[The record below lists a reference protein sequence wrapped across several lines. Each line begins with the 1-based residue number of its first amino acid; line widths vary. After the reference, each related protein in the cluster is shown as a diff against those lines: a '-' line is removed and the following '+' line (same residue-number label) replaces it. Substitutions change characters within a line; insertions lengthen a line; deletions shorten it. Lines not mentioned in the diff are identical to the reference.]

1 MDLTNLAMQ
10 NMQPIGHILVK
21 QNENANTVFWNKS
34 AMAMPVKSPVGPCS
48 VEYVV
53 MWKSG

>member
-21 QNENANTVFWNKS
+21 QNENANTVFLNKS